1 MRTLGVF
8 FCFLDQNIFSFLF
21 MKKQDKI
28 FEVQN
33 LKAKVKDA
41 KALAVADYRGL
52 SVAQMNQLRKKVREA
67 GGELQV
73 AKNNLF
79 FRALRESNYEIDKSL
94 LDGPSLVLF
103 ANEDEISPLKALV
116 AFSKGLNLLAL
127 KVGFM
132 ADQAYSAEELTKLAN
147 LPGRLEL
154 QAKLVGLLSSP
165 PRRLVYS
172 LNYNLQKLVLL
183 IDGISKKKAN

>member
-1 MRTLGVF
+1 
-8 FCFLDQNIFSFLF
+8 

-33 LKAKVKDA
+33 LKAKVKKA
-41 KALAVADYRGL
+41 KALAVADYRGIT
-52 SVAQMNQLRKKVREA
+52 VAQMDQLRRKVKET

-73 AKNNLF
+73 VKNNLF
-79 FRALRESNYEIDKSL
+79 YRALRESDCIIEKNL

-116 AFSKGLNLLAL
+116 AFGKNLNLLSL
-127 KVGFM
+127 KIGFM
-132 ADQAYSAEELTKLAN
+132 AKQFYSAEELTKIAN
-147 LPGRLEL
+147 LPGKKEL
-154 QAKLVGLLSSP
+154 QAKLVGLLANQP
-165 PRRLVYS
+165 QRLVYS

-183 IDGISKKKAN
+183 LSEINKNKTTQ

>member
-1 MRTLGVF
+1 
-8 FCFLDQNIFSFLF
+8 

-41 KALAVADYRGL
+41 KALAVADYRGIT
-52 SVAQMNQLRKKVREA
+52 VAQMGQLRKKVKEA

-79 FRALRESNYEIDKSL
+79 YRALRESDYVIEKSS

-116 AFSKGLNLLAL
+116 AFGKNLNLLSL
-127 KVGFM
+127 KIGFM
-132 ADQAYSAEELTKLAN
+132 AKQIYSAEELTKIAN
-147 LPGRLEL
+147 LPSKKEL
-154 QAKLVGLLSSP
+154 QAKLVGLLANQ

-183 IDGISKKKAN
+183 LSEINKKKSN